1 MVNPYESPNTESS
14 NGTLGVTRP
23 VWVSIGLWGLPN
35 RMSAIAFM
43 WLSLALA
50 GTGIVLSPWIP
61 RAAVSV
67 VFLVSAWWYW
77 AAIRWVDDNGG
88 WHSSS
93 VPSHDDRQGAEA
105 QSETTLKAD
114 R

>member
-1 MVNPYESPNTESS
+1 MVNPYESPNTEPSS
-14 NGTLGVTRP
+14 RTPGATRP
-23 VWVSIGLWGLPN
+23 AWVSIGLWGLPN
-35 RMSAIAFM
+35 RKWAIAFM

-50 GTGIVLSPWIP
+50 GTGIVLSLWIP

-67 VFLVSAWWYW
+67 VFLFSAWWYW

-88 WHSSS
+88 WHSSPAL
-93 VPSHDDRQGAEA
+93 PSDDRQGTASPG
-105 QSETTLKAD
+105 QL